1 MFRAMIIL
9 TGDGQSFGEYATMTK
24 DILTITD
31 NNTTAT
37 AFLDRCRRRPP
48 LFACTIA
55 TTETAAIPGISAAG
69 ANAELI
75 RYTAAADVEAIY
87 HGRAKCLPAV
97 PENPVGPP
105 SPVIITMA
113 AIDLLTCPALV
124 IDAGN
129 HVTPQ
134 VPMLTAGR
142 RPGGS
147 ILEPLPVEN
156 ARELFIQ
163 GLLIGAQLRTLGHT
177 LILGESVPGGT
188 TTAMAL
194 MEALGIA
201 ARGRISGSMPGNN
214 PTQKA
219 ALIDRALAEKGL
231 AAGSLTDQPL
241 QAVALLGDPMQAVQ
255 AGIAIAAGRQVP
267 VLLGGGTQMLAVA
280 ALIGRL
286 IARPDIADLD
296 AHERRLAAG
305 EILACRPEHLG
316 IATTAWVSQDR
327 HADIPGIARQLPV
340 PLPSFA
346 ARLDFSTAHHE
357 NLRLYEAGY
366 VKEGVG
372 AGAMAL
378 AAMLYRGLDNRSLL
392 PAIETVYERIYH
404 PKTTS

>member
-1 MFRAMIIL
+1 MSA
-9 TGDGQSFGEYATMTK
+9 

-31 NNTTAT
+31 QEAAAT
-37 AFLDRCRRRPP
+37 DFLHRCRRQPP

-69 ANAELI
+69 ANVELI

-113 AIDLLTCPALV
+113 AIDLLQCPALV

-129 HVTPQ
+129 HVIPE

-142 RPGGS
+142 QPGGS
-147 ILEPLPVEN
+147 ILDPLPVEN
-156 ARELFIQ
+156 ARELFVQ
-163 GLLIGAQLRTLGHT
+163 GLLIGAQLGALGRT
-177 LILGESVPGGT
+177 LILAESVPGGT
-188 TTAMAL
+188 TTAMSL
-194 MEALGIA
+194 MEVLGVD

-214 PTQKA
+214 PSQKA

-231 AAGSLTDQPL
+231 VAGSLADSPL

-255 AGIAIAAGRQVP
+255 AGVAIAAGRQIP

-280 ALIGRL
+280 VLIGRL
-286 IARPDIADLD
+286 LNRPDIADLD
-296 AHERRLAAG
+296 AHDRRLAARD
-305 EILACRPEHLG
+305 IAACRPGNLG
-316 IATTAWVSQDR
+316 IATTAWVSEDR
-327 HADIPGIARQLPV
+327 HADIRGIARQLPV
-340 PLPSFA
+340 AVPMFA
-346 ARLDFSTAHHE
+346 ARMDFRTARHE
-357 NLRLYEAGY
+357 NLRLYEEGY

-372 AGAMAL
+372 AGAMGL
-378 AAMLYRGLDNRSLL
+378 AAMLYHGIDNNALL
-392 PAIETVYERIYH
+392 PAIEAVYERIYR
-404 PKTTS
+404 PGSA